1 MTPIVIYGAS
11 GHAKVVIDAI
21 RRAGDYHVVAL
32 VADGVP
38 DGSEFEGIPIRGG
51 RECLSAL
58 HHEGCSHGFV
68 AVGDPRARLTLSE
81 LLIGSGFQ
89 LPSIVHPNAVL
100 AEGVRIGEGV
110 FVAAG
115 AVINAGS
122 VIGNMVIVNT
132 RASVDHDA
140 SIERLV
146 HLAPGSTLAGHVTVK
161 EGAWV
166 GIGATVLD
174 RRVVGEWSIVGAG
187 AVVTRDVAPHTKV
200 MGVPARYAGRAG

>member
-21 RRAGDYHVVAL
+21 RKSGSYQVAAV

-38 DGSEFEGIPIRGG
+38 SGSEFEGIPIRGG
-51 RECLSAL
+51 RECLPRLRS
-58 HHEGCSHGFV
+58 EGYSHGFV
-68 AVGDPRARLTLSE
+68 AVGDARARQSLGQ
-81 LLIGSGFQ
+81 LLHTSAFQ
-89 LPSIVHPNAVL
+89 LVSIVHPNAVL
-100 AEGVRIGEGV
+100 ADDTRVGEGV
-110 FVAAG
+110 FIAAG

-122 VIGNMVIVNT
+122 VIGVMAIINT

-146 HLAPGSTLAGHVTVK
+146 HLSPGSTLGGHVTVK

-174 RRVVGEWSIVGAG
+174 RRVIGEWSIVGGG
-187 AVVTRDVAPHTKV
+187 AVVTRDVLPHTKV
-200 MGVPARYAGRAG
+200 MGVPARCAGRVD

>member
-21 RRAGDYHVVAL
+21 RKAGSFQVAAI

-38 DGSEFEGIPIRGG
+38 SGSELYGIPIRGG
-51 RECLSAL
+51 RECLQRLRSDGYA
-58 HHEGCSHGFV
+58 HGFV
-68 AVGDPRARLTLSE
+68 AVGDARARQSLGR
-81 LLIGSGFQ
+81 LLRTSAFQ
-89 LPSIVHPNAVL
+89 LASIVHPNAVL
-100 AEGVRIGEGV
+100 AEDTRVGEGV

-115 AVINAGS
+115 AVVNPGS
-122 VIGNMVIVNT
+122 VIGDMAIINT

-140 SIERLV
+140 NVEQLV
-146 HLAPGSTLAGHVTVK
+146 HLSPGVTLGGHVTVK

-174 RRVVGEWSIVGAG
+174 RRVIGEWSIVGGG
-187 AVVTRDVAPHTKV
+187 AVVIRDVLPHTKV
-200 MGVPARYAGRAG
+200 MGVPARYAGRAD